1 MFVARGTPMLPDLW
15 RFHQLAHSGCSAI
28 TYARTEHVPNNTVVM
43 VGPPSKWEIKDA
55 VGRVEVAP
63 VKMRNSELT
72 LTLPLTLAL
81 TLTLIL
87 TR

>member
-1 MFVARGTPMLPDLW
+1 VFVARGTPMLPDLW

-28 TYARTEHVPNNTVVM
+28 TYARTEHVPNNAVVM
-43 VGPPSKWEIKDA
+43 VGPSKWEIKDA

-72 LTLPLTLAL
+72 LPLPLTLAL